1 MRAWPTMVAAQRGTD
16 VEARLSKGMQ
26 RISVTS
32 RDGGGCVLQASAWPV
47 GGQDAGASGP
57 APGDRGRARESNRTS
72 ARTTVC
78 LCFCACVRECIVC
91 VVSVSPRVTRQ
102 RRPAL
107 PCCVSAAYWLLR
119 WGVAR
124 RAVTVKEPRSIM
136 ASNESKARD
145 HTPRRSRRGDTVRV
159 AAARNQDFRNPSR
172 DGIDRYRPRTL
183 YRGGRTGNGVTPRGP
198 SRRGHPLPV
207 RLPVDPL
214 AHCVSASGGWHERLR
229 RVPSPQLT
237 SGALGQQADGGEAR
251 RRLIRL
257 T

>member
-1 MRAWPTMVAAQRGTD
+1 MVAAQRGTD

-145 HTPRRSRRGDTVRV
+145 HTPRRSRRGDTDHR
-159 AAARNQDFRNPSR
+159 ARRSGKKPRFSESVTR
-172 DGIDRYRPRTL
+172 RYRSVPTPNAIPRRPNGQRRHAAWSLAPRPPTARTIARRPTGTL
-183 YRGGRTGNGVTPRGP
+183 RFRKRGVARTTT
-198 SRRGHPLPV
+198 SRPLPS
-207 RLPVDPL
+207 
-214 AHCVSASGGWHERLR
+214 AHKRCSRSTG
-229 RVPSPQLT
+229 
-237 SGALGQQADGGEAR
+237 
-251 RRLIRL
+251 
-257 T
+257 

>member
-1 MRAWPTMVAAQRGTD
+1 MYCVCCVG
-16 VEARLSKGMQ
+16 
-26 RISVTS
+26 VTA
-32 RDGGGCVLQASAWPV
+32 GHASAA
-47 GGQDAGASGP
+47 AGA
-57 APGDRGRARESNRTS
+57 
-72 ARTTVC
+72 
-78 LCFCACVRECIVC
+78 
-91 VVSVSPRVTRQ
+91 
-102 RRPAL
+102 AL

-159 AAARNQDFRNPSR
+159 AAQDFRNPSR